1 MTGPSAGPVGDLP
14 DEADQL
20 AIMGDWL
27 VGKVDGCTCAPF
39 EGQHEPHCGWEP
51 CAPLAVIVAMVEPLI
66 RAHIADELRAYALPE
81 YLTKGTVGFQ
91 MQREIVLDCANHVAR
106 GGSDD

>member
-1 MTGPSAGPVGDLP
+1 V
-14 DEADQL
+14 ADQL

-51 CAPLAVIVAMVEPLI
+51 CAPLAVIKAMVEPLI
-66 RAHIADELRAYALPE
+66 RAHIADQVKAMPRRVGTPE
-81 YLTKGTVGFQ
+81 WSSQRDVAQAVGYDVGLGAAEAEV
-91 MQREIVLDCANHVAR
+91 RH
-106 GGSDD
+106 G